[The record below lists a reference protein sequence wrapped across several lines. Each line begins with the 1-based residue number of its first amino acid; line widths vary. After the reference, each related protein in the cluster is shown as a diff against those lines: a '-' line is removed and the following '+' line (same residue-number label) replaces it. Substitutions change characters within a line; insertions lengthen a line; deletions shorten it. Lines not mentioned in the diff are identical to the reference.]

1 MKLAALEW
9 LELQSS
15 TSLSDTPIIFDQIIS
30 PIITEAV
37 QSITPVRTTR
47 QVERT
52 IGPTATQR
60 ALDAIDNLPT
70 IPLPFR
76 KLTPAG
82 RVYEVAKGLSKIL
95 IVTDPLGI
103 ID

>member
-15 TSLSDTPIIFDQIIS
+15 TSLSDRPVIFDEV
-30 PIITEAV
+30 ITPSIQERV

-47 QVERT
+47 QVERDT
-52 IGPTATQR
+52 GPTGTQR
-60 ALDAIDNLPT
+60 ALDAIDSLPT
-70 IPLPFR
+70 IPLPIR
-76 KLTPAG
+76 KLTPLG
-82 RVYEVAKGLSKIL
+82 RLYETSKALSKFF